1 VEKDTK
7 KDRKIRKRLGYT
19 AIIVVGLVLLYTI
32 AGFVVAPAI
41 IKSYMPDI
49 VAEHL
54 NLQAGVDET
63 RINPFLMTLT
73 MRGLEVKD
81 PTGEHLAGFKELFVD
96 FQLASIFKRAY
107 IFRDIRLTGPE
118 GAVSILRDGRLN
130 LAVLLDNLPDSSNTE
145 NNPSLDL
152 PPVQVARIRIDQ
164 GRLKFSDRSRPTP
177 FEAEVFPVQLN
188 LDGFSTRENSQSSF
202 DLAAQTDKGAAIKAK
217 GQVAVTPLTAQGNLA
232 VAGLDARRLWRYIQ
246 DQVNFEITDGRL
258 DMAADFE
265 VSAMDDEL
273 QAKLKGGTVGLMD
286 FKLAEKGGTEPLI
299 FVPSFSVA
307 GAEIDLNAKQVSIEK
322 VQTGDARFKSWI
334 SPEGTIQL
342 ANLLIPESPPLKKKS
357 LTAKVDPTIDF
368 NLQGWNIH
376 IKDVALKNYGIYVED
391 RGLSPPVPL
400 TFQPINLTVKNL
412 SNRENAKATVAVDL
426 KNDSG
431 GKFEIMGE
439 VGIKPIAARGGA
451 YDVSV
456 VDQVFQ
462 VTVADGNLKLSDFK
476 LTEKGHAN
484 PLILLPS
491 FSVAGAAF
499 DLNRKG
505 VTIQSVTSRDARFQ
519 SWLTKDGTFSL
530 VSLFSQPQSTNVQKS
545 ALVEAV
551 PTDIDVK
558 DWTLRIADVAIDN
571 YGFTVEDRGLS
582 NPVSMTFQPIN
593 VRLKNLTNQAK
604 ERTKFAV
611 HVKDEFGG
619 TVAIDGE
626 AGISPLFADYQLQV
640 SQAAI
645 KKLQPY
651 LDDVAKIEVVSGTVD
666 VNGRIRF
673 APTAGD
679 TPQLSYRGG
688 LRMNDFE
695 VSSPLSEGGLMKLAS
710 FSINGLQADLEPN
723 RLDISEILIDRLDGS
738 LIIEPDGTLNVNRV
752 IASVGSEGTDISQT
766 LLGQLVQYLKFKIEG
781 PLPVKVDT
789 FRVENGAALFADH
802 SISPHFEMEAQNMNG
817 TMTGLSSDSASLVN
831 VDIEGKIDHSASLK
845 ISGQLTPFSEKVY
858 TDITMS
864 LRDFEMTGLSPY
876 AGKYAGY
883 TLEKGR
889 LSLALDYTLEENM
902 VDGDNKILL
911 QRLTLGQRTDS
922 PDAVDLPIGLA
933 VVLLKDRNGNIKFEL
948 PVRGNLDDPQFEVGS
963 VLGNTMIKFVT
974 GVVTSP
980 FKALDGVLGALNTA
994 ELHQVAFEPGSSD
1007 LQSAQSKKLDNLV
1020 KLLNERPALRVEIK
1034 GKANSQADRKVLAE
1048 IVLEDRLRLLKA
1060 REIQDTGGRVPDD
1073 IGQMSLSR
1081 DERPRLIL
1089 EAYRQK
1095 FGQTPDVLPGIDDV
1109 AAIEKELLEKI
1120 SVNDSQLRGLA
1131 RKRATQIKNH
1141 LVHGGKVDVKRI
1153 ELLREKVDAAG
1164 QGPVT
1169 AVLSLSSG

>member
-1 VEKDTK
+1 
-7 KDRKIRKRLGYT
+7 
-19 AIIVVGLVLLYTI
+19 
-32 AGFVVAPAI
+32 
-41 IKSYMPDI
+41 
-49 VAEHL
+49 
-54 NLQAGVDET
+54 
-63 RINPFLMTLT
+63 
-73 MRGLEVKD
+73 
-81 PTGEHLAGFKELFVD
+81 
-96 FQLASIFKRAY
+96 
-107 IFRDIRLTGPE
+107 
-118 GAVSILRDGRLN
+118 
-130 LAVLLDNLPDSSNTE
+130 
-145 NNPSLDL
+145 
-152 PPVQVARIRIDQ
+152 
-164 GRLKFSDRSRPTP
+164 
-177 FEAEVFPVQLN
+177 
-188 LDGFSTRENSQSSF
+188 
-202 DLAAQTDKGAAIKAK
+202 
-217 GQVAVTPLTAQGNLA
+217 
-232 VAGLDARRLWRYIQ
+232 
-246 DQVNFEITDGRL
+246 
-258 DMAADFE
+258 
-265 VSAMDDEL
+265 
-273 QAKLKGGTVGLMD
+273 
-286 FKLAEKGGTEPLI
+286 
-299 FVPSFSVA
+299 
-307 GAEIDLNAKQVSIEK
+307 
-322 VQTGDARFKSWI
+322 
-334 SPEGTIQL
+334 
-342 ANLLIPESPPLKKKS
+342 
-357 LTAKVDPTIDF
+357 
-368 NLQGWNIH
+368 
-376 IKDVALKNYGIYVED
+376 
-391 RGLSPPVPL
+391 
-400 TFQPINLTVKNL
+400 
-412 SNRENAKATVAVDL
+412 
-426 KNDSG
+426 
-431 GKFEIMGE
+431 
-439 VGIKPIAARGGA
+439 
-451 YDVSV
+451 
-456 VDQVFQ
+456 
-462 VTVADGNLKLSDFK
+462 
-476 LTEKGHAN
+476 
-484 PLILLPS
+484 
-491 FSVAGAAF
+491 
-499 DLNRKG
+499 
-505 VTIQSVTSRDARFQ
+505 
-519 SWLTKDGTFSL
+519 
-530 VSLFSQPQSTNVQKS
+530 
-545 ALVEAV
+545 
-551 PTDIDVK
+551 
-558 DWTLRIADVAIDN
+558 
-571 YGFTVEDRGLS
+571 
-582 NPVSMTFQPIN
+582 
-593 VRLKNLTNQAK
+593 
-604 ERTKFAV
+604 
-611 HVKDEFGG
+611 
-619 TVAIDGE
+619 
-626 AGISPLFADYQLQV
+626 
-640 SQAAI
+640 
-645 KKLQPY
+645 
-651 LDDVAKIEVVSGTVD
+651 
-666 VNGRIRF
+666 
-673 APTAGD
+673 
-679 TPQLSYRGG
+679 
-688 LRMNDFE
+688 
-695 VSSPLSEGGLMKLAS
+695 MKLAS

-831 VDIEGKIDHSASLK
+831 VDIDGKIDHSASLK

-922 PDAVDLPIGLA
+922 PDAVDLPIELA
-933 VVLLKDRNGNIKFEL
+933 VALLKDRNGNIKFEL